1 MQALMFDGIVR
12 RQIDPLIN
20 AVSRKLAEA
29 GVTANAVT
37 LTGCALGLAAGVSI
51 AFHHFLAA
59 AALTA
64 ISRLCDGLD
73 GGVAKIRG
81 KTDFGGYL
89 DIVLDFVFY
98 GAIPVG
104 FVFADPAQNAVP
116 AAVLLFVFYINGA
129 SFLAYAIMAEKRK
142 MQSTVRGEKSLFY
155 TTGFVEATE
164 TIVVFILA
172 CFRPDWFPLLA
183 WIFAAACAV
192 TALSRIAQAWR
203 EFG

>member
-1 MQALMFDGIVR
+1 MFDGVIR
-12 RQIDPLIN
+12 RSIDPALDRT
-20 AVSRKLAEA
+20 SRMLAGA
-29 GVTANAVT
+29 GITANAVT
-37 LTGCALGLAAGVSI
+37 LTGCALGIAAGFAI
-51 AFHHFLAA
+51 ALHYFLT
-59 AALTA
+59 AALLIA
-64 ISRLCDGLD
+64 VSRICDGLD

-81 KTDFGGYL
+81 KTDLGGFL

-104 FVFADPAQNAVP
+104 FAFADPGQNALP

-142 MQSTVRGEKSLFY
+142 LLSTVRGEKSLFY

-172 CFRPDWFPLLA
+172 CLRPDWFPVLA
-183 WIFAAACAV
+183 WIFAAACGYTAV
-192 TALSRIAQAWR
+192 ARMFQARR
-203 EFG
+203 EFE

>member
-1 MQALMFDGIVR
+1 MFDGTVR
-12 RQIDPLIN
+12 RRIDPLLD
-20 AVSRKLAEA
+20 AVSRRLAAA

-37 LTGCALGLAAGVSI
+37 LAGCALGLAAGLSI
-51 AFHHFLAA
+51 ALHYF
-59 AALTA
+59 LTA
-64 ISRLCDGLD
+64 AFLTAVSRLCDGLD

-104 FVFADPAQNAVP
+104 FALADPAQNALP

-142 MQSTVRGEKSLFY
+142 MLSTVRGEKSLFY

-172 CFRPDWFPLLA
+172 CFRPDWFPALA
-183 WIFAAACAV
+183 WIFAAACGFTAV
-192 TALSRIAQAWR
+192 ARIFQAGR

>member
-1 MQALMFDGIVR
+1 MFDGVIR
-12 RQIDPLIN
+12 RSIDPALDRT
-20 AVSRKLAEA
+20 SRMLAGA
-29 GVTANAVT
+29 GITANAVT
-37 LTGCALGLAAGVSI
+37 LTGCALGIAAGSAI
-51 AFHHFLAA
+51 ALHYFLT
-59 AALTA
+59 AALLIA
-64 ISRLCDGLD
+64 VSRICDGLD

-81 KTDFGGYL
+81 KTDLGGFL

-104 FVFADPAQNAVP
+104 FAFADPGLNALP

-142 MQSTVRGEKSLFY
+142 LLSTVRGEKSLFY

-172 CFRPDWFPLLA
+172 CLRPDWFPVLA
-183 WIFAAACAV
+183 WIFAAACGYTAV
-192 TALSRIAQAWR
+192 ARMFQAAR
-203 EFG
+203 EFE

>member
-1 MQALMFDGIVR
+1 MFDGVIR
-12 RQIDPLIN
+12 RSLDPALNRISH
-20 AVSRKLAEA
+20 ALANA

-37 LTGCALGLAAGVSI
+37 LTGCALGIAAGLSI
-51 AFHHFLAA
+51 ALHYF
-59 AALTA
+59 LTA
-64 ISRLCDGLD
+64 AFLTVLSRLCDGLD

-104 FVFADPAQNAVP
+104 FAFADPAQNALP
-116 AAVLLFVFYINGA
+116 AAVLLFAFYINGS

-142 MQSTVRGEKSLFY
+142 LQSTVRGEKSLFY

-164 TIVVFILA
+164 TIIVFILA
-172 CFRPDWFPLLA
+172 CFRPDWFPVLA
-183 WIFAAACAV
+183 WVFAAACGYTAV
-192 TALSRIAQAWR
+192 ARMFQAGR
-203 EFG
+203 EFE